1 MKNRG
6 SIKAIN
12 RLEKRLEE
20 FARLLLVRC
29 HALSFLVFFSAYVFV
44 LWYSG
49 SLSIIDPSYQN
60 NDRSELANV
69 ALALTGIA
77 ALVGAS
83 LATYEL
89 QRSTTHAR
97 RAAQATFWLELEG
110 RFMSPELREAED
122 ALREIWTEANNYFNE
137 LVKNYAT
144 VKIMHEIDGELRNM
158 LKQYL
163 EGRNKEDNKA
173 EFLSRHIAHELN
185 HLRNT
190 NQHLCHVLLRN
201 CEIFETIGVMWKRG
215 YIDVEDVNRRFNAA
229 DRMHIS
235 FKHHLAEEG
244 IFFGDARPFSNA
256 MDLAKELKK
265 NDS

>member
-1 MKNRG
+1 MYYDWQWRHARPSVNATWDNRMKNRG

-97 RAAQATFWLELEG
+97 RAAQATFWL
-110 RFMSPELREAED
+110 
-122 ALREIWTEANNYFNE
+122 
-137 LVKNYAT
+137 
-144 VKIMHEIDGELRNM
+144 
-158 LKQYL
+158 
-163 EGRNKEDNKA
+163 
-173 EFLSRHIAHELN
+173 
-185 HLRNT
+185 
-190 NQHLCHVLLRN
+190 
-201 CEIFETIGVMWKRG
+201 
-215 YIDVEDVNRRFNAA
+215 DVNRRFKYAA